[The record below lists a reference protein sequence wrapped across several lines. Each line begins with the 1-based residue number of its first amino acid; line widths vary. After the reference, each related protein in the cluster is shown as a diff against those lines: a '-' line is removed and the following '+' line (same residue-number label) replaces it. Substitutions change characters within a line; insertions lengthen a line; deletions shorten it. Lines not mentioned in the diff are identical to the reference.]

1 MERKAIIVKTIVR
14 RKVSQIQSFQVYKKK
29 KKKNTNKT
37 CTDTSECAT
46 ETKKQKIL
54 EITMRRG
61 FTKTLGREQTLQL
74 LL

>member
-14 RKVSQIQSFQVYKKK
+14 RKVSQIQSFQVYKK